1 MYYPLAMHYE
11 CTCVPTSVYTAL
23 SSFLVHNITQQ
34 RFILSTLVCQQTA
47 LSSFL
52 VHRITQQLFKY
63 LVYMLNSIK
72 ALNMI
77 CARCYCRKDNQSLR
91 KTRHTTAPS
100 VVGGAGGITRS
111 EFTSNGDVVETNS
124 RTEQEKQVYTS
135 YYTNQVLYI
144 VELE

>member
-1 MYYPLAMHYE
+1 MNA
-11 CTCVPTSVYTAL
+11 
-23 SSFLVHNITQQ
+23 
-34 RFILSTLVCQQTA
+34 LVCQQTA

-52 VHRITQQLFKY
+52 VHRITQQLFKH
-63 LVYMLNSIK
+63 LVYILNSIK

-77 CARCYCRKDNQSLR
+77 CARCYCRKEIQSLR

-124 RTEQEKQVYTS
+124 RTEQEKQV
-135 YYTNQVLYI
+135 
-144 VELE
+144 